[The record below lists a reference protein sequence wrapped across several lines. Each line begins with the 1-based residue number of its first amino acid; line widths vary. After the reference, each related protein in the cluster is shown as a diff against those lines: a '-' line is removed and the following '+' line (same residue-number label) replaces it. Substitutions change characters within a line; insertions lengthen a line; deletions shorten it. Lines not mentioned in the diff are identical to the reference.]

1 MHYHMYVKVTD
12 NSLVVNI
19 QCSDCTESMD
29 VLTHWTQLYKIK
41 MNIKLYFNQKKS
53 KDFLPFI

>member
-53 KDFLPFI
+53 KYFLPFI